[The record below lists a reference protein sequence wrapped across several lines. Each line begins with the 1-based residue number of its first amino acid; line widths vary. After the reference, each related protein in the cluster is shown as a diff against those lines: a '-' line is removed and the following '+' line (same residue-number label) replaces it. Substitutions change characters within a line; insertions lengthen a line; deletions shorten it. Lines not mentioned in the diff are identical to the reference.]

1 MEPCIPK
8 LMVCP
13 MHEVAPGPLPLLS
26 SLTLGD
32 AEEGGR
38 AAVGTK
44 IPAFFSFSALT
55 AMRPARESRVLF
67 CHGINTGPGG
77 SWFGFLRWNRAGCR
91 KASAGKYKTRPTDAT
106 ESGMEYEAQG

>member
-13 MHEVAPGPLPLLS
+13 MHEVAPGPLALLS

-32 AEEGGR
+32 AEEGGH

-55 AMRPARESRVLF
+55 AMRPARESRVSVLPW
-67 CHGINTGPGG
+67 HQHWTGGFVV
-77 SWFGFLRWNRAGCR
+77 WF
-91 KASAGKYKTRPTDAT
+91 PTV
-106 ESGMEYEAQG
+106 E